1 MDYTKEFLLASA
13 TGLMAYAMTLIQK
26 DFWQGLILIILAVSL
41 FVGRGFYKKYL
52 EK

>member
-13 TGLMAYAMTLIQK
+13 TGLMAYAMTLIQQN
-26 DFWQGLILIILAVSL
+26 FWQGFILIVFAVAL